1 MKEQVNYW
9 TIYSAIAVLE
19 QAESMHGELGIDPD
33 DTNSVRN
40 ALAAIVAPHVQKWSP
55 FWRNKLRL
63 SLAYYI
69 RRPDILNYKVLAN
82 LQDFS
87 MAEPSDVRGFFSV
100 LWDVL
105 FPGENLKAVS
115 LDDVVENNDIMEG
128 VKGGISCIDRTKDRP
143 SNDVVTE

>member
-1 MKEQVNYW
+1 
-9 TIYSAIAVLE
+9 
-19 QAESMHGELGIDPD
+19 
-33 DTNSVRN
+33 
-40 ALAAIVAPHVQKWSP
+40 
-55 FWRNKLRL
+55 
-63 SLAYYI
+63 
-69 RRPDILNYKVLAN
+69 
-82 LQDFS
+82 